1 LECFIQGLPKAEIHL
16 HIEGTL
22 EPNLM
27 WHLAE
32 RNGIALA
39 ETTVEALN
47 KAYSFQ
53 NLQNFLDLYYEGAS
67 VLLTEEDFYDLTLG
81 YLDCAHQQNC
91 KRVEFFFDPQAH
103 TARGVS
109 FESIMNGMNRAI
121 KYAREAH
128 DGMSIGIILCFLRHL
143 SEEEAFETLEQAR
156 AFREDIIGVGL
167 DSTELNNPP
176 SKFERV
182 FEKARGAGFHVVAH
196 AGEEGSAQYIEDSL
210 NLLKAERIDHG
221 IKCLQDN
228 VLVHRLI
235 RDKIPLTTCPFSNVK
250 LRVVKDMTEFPLVK
264 LLEAGLL
271 VTINSDDP
279 AYFGGYLNDNYLA
292 VAQTFDL
299 SRDDLRLLA
308 KNSFQATFASDE
320 EKKRW
325 IEMVDEYCDNF
336 ESI

>member
-1 LECFIQGLPKAEIHL
+1 
-16 HIEGTL
+16 
-22 EPNLM
+22 
-27 WHLAE
+27 
-32 RNGIALA
+32 
-39 ETTVEALN
+39 
-47 KAYSFQ
+47 
-53 NLQNFLDLYYEGAS
+53 
-67 VLLTEEDFYDLTLG
+67 
-81 YLDCAHQQNC
+81 
-91 KRVEFFFDPQAH
+91 
-103 TARGVS
+103 
-109 FESIMNGMNRAI
+109 
-121 KYAREAH
+121 
-128 DGMSIGIILCFLRHL
+128 L

-228 VLVHRLI
+228 VLVHRLV
-235 RDKIPLTTCPFSNVK
+235 RDKIPLTTCPFSNIK
-250 LRVVKDMTEFPLVK
+250 LRVVNDMTEFPLVK
-264 LLEAGLL
+264 MLEAGLL

-279 AYFGGYLNDNYLA
+279 AYFGGYVNDNYLA

-325 IEMVDEYCDNF
+325 IEMVDEYCDNP
-336 ESI
+336 